1 MTQPLPRL
9 GKQFAALFTASSLSN
24 LADGILSVGIG
35 LVAINMTT
43 SPTLISLAAAAFTLP
58 WLLFG
63 IYSGVIIDRSD
74 RRRIILIATAVRIA
88 SLTTIAVALTGGFL
102 NYTILL
108 ALIFIF
114 GTCEVFADNAY
125 TVLIPAI
132 VPTARLDRKSTRLLG
147 AQQVTNNF
155 LGAPASGLLFAI
167 GADRKSTR
175 LNSSHV

>member
-63 IYSGVIIDRSD
+63 VYSGVIIDRSD

-88 SLTTIAVALTGGFL
+88 SLATIAVALACGFL
-102 NYTILL
+102 SYALLL
-108 ALIFIF
+108 ALIFLF
-114 GTCEVFADNAY
+114 ATCHVLAHNAY
-125 TVLIPAI
+125 IVL
-132 VPTARLDRKSTRLLG
+132 
-147 AQQVTNNF
+147 
-155 LGAPASGLLFAI
+155 
-167 GADRKSTR
+167 
-175 LNSSHV
+175 